1 MSPKEKTRYKYGDVI
16 IRERKGR
23 YYVYKSE
30 TINGETRERYV
41 GPLDNVVE
49 IYEKF
54 RIGGVGVSPTS
65 DPPGFGPGTLGSG
78 GLRSILAELRVP
90 S

>member
-1 MSPKEKTRYKYGDVI
+1 M
-16 IRERKGR
+16 IRENKGQYYIYSIEKGEGRKVI
-23 YYVYKSE
+23 Y
-30 TINGETRERYV
+30 RYV

-65 DPPGFGPGTLGSG
+65 DPPGFGPGTLGPG
-78 GLRSILAELRVP
+78 GLRSRR